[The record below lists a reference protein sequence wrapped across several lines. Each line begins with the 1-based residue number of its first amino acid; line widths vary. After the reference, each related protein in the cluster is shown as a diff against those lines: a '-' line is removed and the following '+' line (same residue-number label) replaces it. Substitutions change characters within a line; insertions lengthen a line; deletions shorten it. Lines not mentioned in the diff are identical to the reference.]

1 MFFIINKEVE
11 TVQNIQS
18 CLFSFKQLNCD
29 FINYRDTSGTHT
41 CVSLRLSVCNIAEV
55 MGIFNDDHVFG
66 DPPPSLVIELS
77 WRRWNHERC

>member
-18 CLFSFKQLNCD
+18 CLFSFKQLKCD
-29 FINYRDTSGTHT
+29 FIKYRDTSGTHR
-41 CVSLRLSVCNIAEV
+41 CVSLRVSV
-55 MGIFNDDHVFG
+55 FNGDHVFG